1 LKKIKTGFIQLLLLL
16 MASSFSL
23 CAQDLIVTN
32 SGDSLNCRI
41 TKIKTDYIYFTF
53 KHKDEIRSTL
63 LPSDKVRY
71 YQYDYFQEPEVPVE
85 KVKTKQFYPHFK
97 AGIYGG
103 WSYRTASLPDNISAD
118 LENYLNDLKKGYHY
132 GLDFTFYFM
141 ETQGFGLRYSAF
153 ITVNEIAN
161 VYITQPDNTIESGKL
176 SDDISI
182 FFVGPFYSLRLLNN
196 NKRNS
201 FISTIGLGY
210 LGYVDEAVLITEY
223 EITGNSVGLIWDVGY
238 EIGISN
244 TMAIG
249 FQFSYTLGTL
259 TKYTKTEG
267 TLKTTIELED
277 GEYENL
283 SRIDLSIALRFNK

>member
-1 LKKIKTGFIQLLLLL
+1 MKKIKTGFIQLLLLL

-41 TKIKTDYIYFTF
+41 TKNKTDYIYFTF